1 MCWFAY
7 NEETGYKRTLIA
19 KRDIEVFKICQNEH
33 GYVLPYFKKDSGV
46 VYGEIGINDEFR
58 PSLDVFESEMTFT
71 IAFNARACDIALHSY
86 LAKKC
91 KVVDERDLYIVCCD
105 LPENKVYE
113 NELYKKYDTIR
124 LNCVIPKGA
133 KYRIN
138 KYGECVSNKLVVK
151 SFEYID

>member
-7 NEETGYKRTLIA
+7 NEEIGYKRTLVA
-19 KRDIEVFKICQNEH
+19 KRDIEVFKICTNEH
-33 GYVLPYFKKDSGV
+33 GNILPYFKKGSGV
-46 VYGEIGINDEFR
+46 IYGKIGVNDEFR

-71 IAFNARACDIALHSY
+71 VFYNARACDVALHSY
-86 LAKKC
+86 LAEKC
-91 KVVDERDLYIVCCD
+91 KVVNERAVYFVCCY
-105 LPENKVYE
+105 LSKNKVRE
-113 NELYKKYDTIR
+113 NEVYQKHSTIR

-151 SFEYID
+151 SFEYIS